1 MKHIVADT
9 LNLDTKQYDPRS
21 FLASISSWKNEL
33 IEPEEA
39 LLRANAEAN
48 PMEVAAARAYQIYQD
63 ELKKNQT
70 MDFDDLIM
78 KTIQLFESSPETL
91 EFYQRKFRYIH
102 VDEYQDTNEAQYRL
116 VNMLAQGFRNLCVVG
131 DADQSI
137 YGWRGANMENI
148 LNFEKD
154 YKDATVIKL
163 EQNYRSTKTIL
174 QAANEVIEH
183 NLNRKDKTLWTENE
197 SGDKIT
203 YYRADNAADEG
214 YFVIK
219 NIQKEIREKHRSY
232 NDFAILYRTNAQSR
246 TLEETFVKANIPTS
260 WSVPIVSTIARKSW
274 IFWPTCVWLPIRTI
288 RCRLRASSMSR
299 SAESAQLRSRNCK
312 ILPTCMAF
320 HCTKRARALI

>member
-1 MKHIVADT
+1 
-9 LNLDTKQYDPRS
+9 
-21 FLASISSWKNEL
+21 
-33 IEPEEA
+33 
-39 LLRANAEAN
+39 
-48 PMEVAAARAYQIYQD
+48 MEVAAARAYQIYQD

-214 YFVIK
+214 YFVIDDTCTHGAASLSEGD
-219 NIQKEIREKHRSY
+219 IVGCEIECPFHSGRF
-232 NDFAILYRTNAQSR
+232 DIRTGAA
-246 TLEETFVKANIPTS
+246 TAFPCVKALMIYPVKVEGDEVYAALDAGTRADESTS
-260 WSVPIVSTIARKSW
+260 
-274 IFWPTCVWLPIRTI
+274 
-288 RCRLRASSMSR
+288 
-299 SAESAQLRSRNCK
+299 
-312 ILPTCMAF
+312 
-320 HCTKRARALI
+320 